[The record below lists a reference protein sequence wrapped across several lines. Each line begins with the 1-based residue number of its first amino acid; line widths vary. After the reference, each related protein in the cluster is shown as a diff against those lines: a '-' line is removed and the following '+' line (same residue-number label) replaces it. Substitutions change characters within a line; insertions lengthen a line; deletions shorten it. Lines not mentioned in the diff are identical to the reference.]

1 MKYSV
6 DKQDRYT
13 VFRVEEEN
21 LNSIVAPD
29 LKTEFTFLFN
39 EGVVNLIF
47 DLSNV
52 RYVDSSGLSAI
63 LTGDRLWK
71 EQGSFVLTGVEH
83 DAVKKLIEIS
93 HLKSVLDI
101 IPTQKEAVEFVF
113 MEELQRELEKEDDS
127 EEE

>member
-1 MKYSV
+1 M
-6 DKQDRYT
+6 
-13 VFRVEEEN
+13 
-21 LNSIVAPD
+21 NSKAQAHKMQNI
-29 LKTEFTFLFN
+29 N
-39 EGVVNLIF
+39 NLIF

-52 RYVDSSGLSAI
+52 KYVDSSGLSAI

-83 DAVKKLIEIS
+83 DTVKKLIEIS

-113 MEELQRELEKEDDS
+113 MEELQRELEKEDDP